1 MIARQVL
8 PTEPPPQPLK
18 KDHVCC
24 LQSQGAH
31 CSPNLL
37 TRHDLTEQSSTPALS
52 LLGGKERVNAFM
64 QMTLLHSEFDSEKQE
79 FLRLTEK
86 YRRYLDRFQEVV
98 LRNGQPDHTAI
109 HKRIGIV
116 SALQKGTESIGTA
129 YSVSMRANVPKY
141 QEIRK
146 LLPGL

>member
-1 MIARQVL
+1 M
-8 PTEPPPQPLK
+8 
-18 KDHVCC
+18 
-24 LQSQGAH
+24 
-31 CSPNLL
+31 
-37 TRHDLTEQSSTPALS
+37 TP
-52 LLGGKERVNAFM
+52 
-64 QMTLLHSEFDSEKQE
+64 LHSEFDSEKQE

-109 HKRIGIV
+109 HKHIGIV
-116 SALQKGTESIGTA
+116 SALQKGTESIGTV